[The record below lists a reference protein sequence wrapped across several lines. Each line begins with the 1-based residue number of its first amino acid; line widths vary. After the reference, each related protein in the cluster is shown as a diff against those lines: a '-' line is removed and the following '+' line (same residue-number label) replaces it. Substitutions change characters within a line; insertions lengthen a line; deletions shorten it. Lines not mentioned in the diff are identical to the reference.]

1 MFQGSSP
8 PPEKPTNEAW
18 IHWFINFESADVL
31 IIPTPIFGGTRASF
45 EEVRKAFFYFPI
57 IIIVFIS
64 HDKWAKRG
72 FQPTPK
78 DEASGRPPYD
88 PEMGHLQFAGRGLT
102 RHSEGCSSAFW
113 VYPESRATC
122 QLQVLRRNERIFAN
136 IEMIVL
142 SGMVQFHVK
151 VVQYGCTV
159 QLSILGI
166 HKILPY
172 SIHFQKQLVKFKAL
186 CPFSQKV

>member
-1 MFQGSSP
+1 
-8 PPEKPTNEAW
+8 
-18 IHWFINFESADVL
+18 
-31 IIPTPIFGGTRASF
+31 
-45 EEVRKAFFYFPI
+45 
-57 IIIVFIS
+57 
-64 HDKWAKRG
+64 
-72 FQPTPK
+72 
-78 DEASGRPPYD
+78 
-88 PEMGHLQFAGRGLT
+88 
-102 RHSEGCSSAFW
+102 
-113 VYPESRATC
+113 
-122 QLQVLRRNERIFAN
+122 
-136 IEMIVL
+136 MIVL

>member
-1 MFQGSSP
+1 MKIPTVCFKVLA

-31 IIPTPIFGGTRASF
+31 IVPTPIFWGNSCFIWRGSKSR
-45 EEVRKAFFYFPI
+45 FFYFPI

-102 RHSEGCSSAFW
+102 RHSEGCSFAFW

-122 QLQVLRRNERIFAN
+122 QLQVL

-159 QLSILGI
+159 HLSILGI
-166 HKILPY
+166 HKIVPY
-172 SIHFQKQLVKFKAL
+172 SVHFQKQLVKFKAL
-186 CPFSQKV
+186 CPFPQKV